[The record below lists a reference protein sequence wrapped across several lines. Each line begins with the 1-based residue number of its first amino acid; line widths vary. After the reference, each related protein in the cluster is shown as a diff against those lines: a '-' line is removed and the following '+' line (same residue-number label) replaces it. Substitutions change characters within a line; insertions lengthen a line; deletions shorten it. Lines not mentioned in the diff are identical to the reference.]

1 MTIKLT
7 NTTLGLSIGGIIKPK
22 TPKDAPFEVAE
33 ELGGRLIREGK
44 ATLVF
49 GIDTA
54 DVDTVEDEKEGEVS
68 PSSIPEY
75 SEQSTKAVLQSI
87 ANDYGV
93 EFSANATKQEM
104 LNALDDFFANL
115 EDE

>member
-7 NTTLGLSIGGIIKPK
+7 NTTLGLSVGGIIKPK
-22 TPKDAPFEVAE
+22 TPKDAPFEVAD

-54 DVDTVEDEKEGEVS
+54 DVDEDEDEVS

-104 LNALDDFFANL
+104 LNALDDFFANS

>member
-7 NTTLGLSIGGIIKPK
+7 NTTLGLAINGIIKPK
-22 TPKDAPFEVAE
+22 TPKDAPFEVAD

-44 ATLVF
+44 ATLVLVDN
-49 GIDTA
+49 IDVA
-54 DVDTVEDEKEGEVS
+54 DSEDENEGEVS

-87 ANDYGV
+87 ANEYGI
-93 EFSANATKQEM
+93 ETAANATKQEII
-104 LNALDDFFANL
+104 NALDNFFADS

>member
-33 ELGGRLIREGK
+33 ELGSRLIREGK

-54 DVDTVEDEKEGEVS
+54 DVDTVEDEGEVS

-104 LNALDDFFANL
+104 LNALDDFFANS